1 MHVLKDL
8 CMRLEDWIE
17 PIVQKGDISP
27 VELDNVY
34 KAVKTMYYIKTM
46 DAMQDYT
53 DERGYS
59 GRGYAYDG
67 DSYRRGRNNMG
78 QYTSR
83 DSYEN
88 SRADIREGLERLMMN
103 SKSEHERMEIRD
115 MLDKLH

>member
-8 CMRLEDWIE
+8 CYMLEDMVE
-17 PIVQKGDISP
+17 PIVKKGDISP

-46 DAMQDYT
+46 DAMKEYNSED
-53 DERGYS
+53 YS
-59 GRGYAYDG
+59 GRRYSMDG
-67 DSYRRGRNNMG
+67 DSYRRGRNTMG

-83 DSYEN
+83 ESYEN

-115 MLDKLH
+115 MLDKL